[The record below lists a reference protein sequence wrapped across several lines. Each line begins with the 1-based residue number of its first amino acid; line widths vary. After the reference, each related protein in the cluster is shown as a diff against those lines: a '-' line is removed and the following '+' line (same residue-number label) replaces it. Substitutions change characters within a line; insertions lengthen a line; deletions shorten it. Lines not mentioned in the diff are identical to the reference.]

1 MPLNKNLKKVMVIG
15 SGPIVI
21 GQAAEFDYAGTQ
33 ACRALKEEGLEVV
46 LVNSNPA
53 TIMTDSAIADQV
65 YIEPL
70 TLEVVKRIIDKE
82 KPDSILSTLGGQTGL
97 TLSMELAKE
106 GFLESRG
113 VTLLGASP
121 ETIDKAE
128 DRQCFKDTME
138 EIGEPVIPSEVVTTV
153 DAAMAFAEKIGF
165 PVIVR
170 PAFTLGGTGGGIAK
184 TRRELD
190 EIATAGIRLSPI
202 HQILVEKC
210 IAGWKEI
217 EFEVMRDSVGNEIT
231 VCSME
236 NFDPVGIHTGDSIVI
251 APAVTLADKE
261 YQMLRSAALNISQ
274 AMGIEGGCNCQFAL
288 NPESFEYAVIEVNP
302 RVSRSS
308 ALASKATG
316 YPIARVAT
324 KIAVGYRL
332 DEIPNEVTGETMA
345 CFEPALDYVAVKFP
359 KWPFDKFVYGRRKL
373 GTQMKATGEV
383 MAIGRNFEQ
392 ALLKAVRGAEISQDS
407 LNMKKMEPLTGEEL
421 EQKILSQDDERLF
434 AVYESM
440 KRGMTVERLHELTG
454 IDEWFLNKLLHLLT
468 LERRMQGELFT
479 EELHMEAKQYG
490 FPDRVIK
497 EMTGL
502 TELKHIPACYRMVD
516 TCSAEFA
523 ASTPYFYSSYGE
535 EDEAGPFIM
544 EHAVGKQVVMVF
556 GSGPIRIGQG
566 IEFDYAS
573 VHCVWSLKRA
583 GYEVVIVNNNPETVS
598 TDFNVADRLYFEP
611 LTPEDVMDI
620 IRVEKPAG
628 AVVAFGGQ
636 TAIRL
641 TKCLVENGVP
651 VLGTPAD
658 SIDMAEDRGR
668 FNALLK
674 KLNMKQPSG
683 DTVYTEDEAIAT
695 ANRLGY
701 PVLVRP
707 SYVLGGQN
715 MIIAYQDA
723 DIHEYMK
730 IILEHKIENAILID
744 KYLMGTELEVDAICD
759 GEDVLIPGI
768 MEHIERAGVHSGDS
782 IAVYPAFML
791 TESQKDRIVD
801 YSIRLALSL
810 GTKGLINIQYV
821 LHEDTIYIIEVN
833 PRSSR
838 TVPYISKVTGVPMVD
853 LATRIMMGEKL
864 NEMEYETGLY
874 PSSPYYAVKVP
885 VFSFEKLSDV
895 DTQLGPEMK
904 STGEVLGIAGTME
917 EALYKGM
924 IAAGYYMK
932 RNGGILISVRDT
944 DKKDLKELAKAYVSM
959 GFTIYATEGTARKLN
974 SAGISST
981 IVKKPKEADEG
992 EETTISVMEKGRIS
1006 YVLST
1011 SVTGRQPDRD
1021 SVRLRRK
1028 AVELG
1033 IPCLTSLDTAAVLA
1047 LSLESKYDEDNV
1059 ELIDIAH
1066 IVHGAADQDEA
1077 RQIKNAE
1084 DIHIPGY
1091 VLQGHAD

>member
-261 YQMLRSAALNISQ
+261 YQMLRSAALNIIQ

-523 ASTPYFYSSYGE
+523 ASTPFFYSSYGE

-544 EHAVGKQVVMVF
+544 EHAAGKQVVMVF